1 MEKVPD
7 KETHLEQYQHNKDFL
22 ENGISDTNKF
32 ADWAVTVTFYC
43 AVHIVE
49 AALANINIHSDN
61 HCDRGKK
68 IKNLN
73 CPRLKTYY
81 KDLYSRSI
89 TSRYNCII
97 QTSKDI
103 EGAMKDLKEIQKA
116 VGIK

>member
-1 MEKVPD
+1 MPN

-22 ENGISDTNKF
+22 ENGISDKNKF

-49 AALANINIHSDN
+49 AALANINIHSKN
-61 HCDRGKK
+61 HNDRGKK
-68 IKNLN
+68 IENLR

-89 TSRYNCII
+89 TSRYNCIL
-97 QTSKDI
+97 QTSEDVKY
-103 EGAMKDLKEIQKA
+103 ALKDLKAIREMIEIK
-116 VGIK
+116 IKG